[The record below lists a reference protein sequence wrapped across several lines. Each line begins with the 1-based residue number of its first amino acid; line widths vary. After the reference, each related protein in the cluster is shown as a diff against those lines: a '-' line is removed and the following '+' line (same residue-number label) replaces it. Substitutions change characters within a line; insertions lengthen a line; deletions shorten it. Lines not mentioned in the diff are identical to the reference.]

1 MHKKLSHGCCYCAIT
16 IGNCNNS
23 RKPLNPPTLTISSF
37 TTFVSDHRANFD
49 KDWLQTL
56 ISSDILNQPSP
67 SDKST
72 FDNWR
77 SAGDLTWSN
86 KVLSATLISLFS
98 NYTRSFNCVECFSLW
113 MGVLNRRYSV
123 RFWRGI
129 VGDFFL
135 VVGNK
140 TWTLWHSVGGGR
152 EGVKLPRR
160 WERPLSWKSGG
171 SPWKLHFFISL
182 KSKELSEARREGERE
197 REFEAWILKEWKYI
211 WKRTRVSTMDP
222 RLSSD
227 QKRNLII
234 ISSNWNPC
242 L

>member
-37 TTFVSDHRANFD
+37 TTFVSDFD

-152 EGVKLPRR
+152 GCKTAAEMGAAIELEIWRIPLEITLFHFPQVKRTF
-160 WERPLSWKSGG
+160 W
-171 SPWKLHFFISL
+171 
-182 KSKELSEARREGERE
+182 SKERGRE
-197 REFEAWILKEWKYI
+197 RGSLRPEY
-211 WKRTRVSTMDP
+211 
-222 RLSSD
+222 
-227 QKRNLII
+227 
-234 ISSNWNPC
+234 
-242 L
+242 